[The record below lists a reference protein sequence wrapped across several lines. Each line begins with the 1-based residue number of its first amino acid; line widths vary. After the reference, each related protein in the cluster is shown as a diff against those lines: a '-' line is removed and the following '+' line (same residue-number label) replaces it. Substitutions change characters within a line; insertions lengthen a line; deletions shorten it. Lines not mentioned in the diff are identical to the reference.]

1 MGSRGV
7 VLIVAAVLA
16 AIPATAAADALPGTW
31 QSVGATVNGTP
42 VSDSPLLV
50 GRVSAVAIVPGS
62 PATEIVGTLG
72 GIWKRTG
79 TGAWTDVTSSSW
91 PATDVNSIAI
101 DPRNHKVMYAGTGWD
116 AADYPDVQPG
126 AGILKSTDGGS
137 VWSPLTSTELPMR
150 GYAVTGLAVDPKND
164 QIVVAAANNGVFR
177 TINAGRT
184 WTRVLAITQSGSAA
198 AVHLAVDA
206 ATGQMLVGVAGSAG
220 IQAHSGSGTITT
232 GHAIYV
238 SSNAGQTWTPYAVDA
253 GTGGGAVIVPAIAT
267 TTGTTPKTYAY
278 ALDITGDS
286 SSGIYTSSNAQQW
299 TFRTAQNVVQKFTIG
314 QLVVN
319 SHYPTVV
326 YFAEEGGPYRYSYG
340 GTSSAALT
348 SSNGTFCSFGDFR
361 ALAFGPSLAQP
372 TDNSV
377 YGGEDG
383 GTCYFDLT
391 KASYTNNGAGLVSTM
406 DYDVSAASATSWLA
420 GSQDLGV
427 DAYSSASTSREI
439 FHADGYG
446 VLIQGGSPSTFFAA
460 VNPPGGPTSFQVS
473 ADSGAHW
480 SQVSLSP
487 PPSDVFSPTLRIVQ
501 ATGDPSV
508 IILPTP
514 GDGIYVS
521 ADGGTTW
528 NNRAIALNGDYLTS
542 VKAAVFPGS
551 STPVIYAGTGFG
563 HVWTSRDLGQTW
575 TEVPQT
581 FSPLSVRDIAL
592 DPAHSTVSNQ
602 HLYIGVGV
610 YSEVAYNSY
619 PTDGGVLETT
629 DGGASWTDIGQAF
642 KKQGVNALLLSG
654 STLLAGTDY
663 GVEKYTSGSWSAAG
677 TGFPNVR
684 VNDLELSADGNTFLA
699 ATYGRGIYAAPAAP

>member
-1 MGSRGV
+1 MGD
-7 VLIVAAVLA
+7 
-16 AIPATAAADALPGTW
+16 P
-31 QSVGATVNGTP
+31 P
-42 VSDSPLLV
+42 VLV

-62 PATEIVGTLG
+62 PVTEIVGTLG

-79 TGAWTDVTSSSW
+79 TGAWSDVTSSSW

-101 DPRNHKVMYAGTGWD
+101 DPRNHRVIYAGTGWD
-116 AADYPDVQPG
+116 PADYPDVQPG

-137 VWSPLTSTELPMR
+137 VWTPLSSSVSPMR

-177 TINAGRT
+177 SVDAGRT
-184 WTRVLAITQSGSAA
+184 WTKVLAITQTGSPASA
-198 AVHLAVDA
+198 HLAVDS
-206 ATGQMLVGVAGSAG
+206 ATGQMLVGVAGSSG
-220 IQAHSGSGTITT
+220 IQAHSGSSTITT

-238 SSNAGQTWTPYAVDA
+238 SRNGGQTWTPYAVDA
-253 GTGGGAVIVPAIAT
+253 GTGSGAVIVPAIAT
-267 TTGTTPKTYAY
+267 TTGSTAKTYAY

-286 SSGIYTSSNAQQW
+286 SSGIYTSSNAQRW
-299 TFRTAQNVVQKFTIG
+299 TFRTSQNVVQKFTIG
-314 QLVVN
+314 QMVVN
-319 SHYPTVV
+319 SHSPTVV

-340 GTSSAALT
+340 SASSAALT

-372 TDNSV
+372 ADNAV

-406 DYDVSAASATSWLA
+406 DYDVSAASATAWLA

-446 VLIQGGSPSTFFAA
+446 VLIRGGSPSTFYAA

-473 ADSGAHW
+473 TDSGAHW
-480 SQVSLSP
+480 SQVPLSP
-487 PPSDVFSPTLRIVQ
+487 PPSNVFNPTLRIVQ

-521 ADGGTTW
+521 DDGGTTW
-528 NNRAIALNGDYLTS
+528 TDRTIALSGDYLTS
-542 VKAAVFPGS
+542 IKAAVFPGS

-563 HVWTSRDLGQTW
+563 RVWTSRDLGQTW
-575 TEVPQT
+575 TEVSQA
-581 FSPLSVRDIAL
+581 FSPLSVRDIVL
-592 DPAHSTVSNQ
+592 DPAHSTLSNQ
-602 HLYIGVGV
+602 RLYIGLGV

-619 PTDGGVLETT
+619 ATDGDVQETT

-642 KKQGVNALLLSG
+642 RRQGVNALLLSG

-663 GVEKYTSGSWSAAG
+663 GVEKYSSGIWSTAG

-684 VNDLELSADGNTFLA
+684 VNDLELSADGKTFLA
-699 ATYGRGIYAAPAAP
+699 ATYGRGIYEAPAEP